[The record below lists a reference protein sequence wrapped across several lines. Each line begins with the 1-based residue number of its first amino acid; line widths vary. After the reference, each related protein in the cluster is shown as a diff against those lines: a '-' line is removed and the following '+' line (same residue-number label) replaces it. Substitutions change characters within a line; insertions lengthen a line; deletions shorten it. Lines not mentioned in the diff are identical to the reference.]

1 MFVFSLTK
9 KKEEKRKERRKKKR
23 EKKRKAEKRKWP
35 CLKERSVSCKRRP
48 SIVEVVNIKVE

>member
-9 KKEEKRKERRKKKR
+9 KKKKKGRKEEKKR
-23 EKKRKAEKRKWP
+23 EEKRKAEKRKWP

>member
-9 KKEEKRKERRKKKR
+9 KKKKKGRKEEKKR

>member
-9 KKEEKRKERRKKKR
+9 KKRRKKEGKKKKKR